1 MHAKDKT
8 PKQSDYDKKKGKI
21 VMKKLRVLL
30 VTATLALLLCGICH
44 AQNVKVKI
52 APFYTQIEDVS
63 VNNRYVEYPLI
74 TYKDVTYFPMT
85 YDLCSM
91 LNLSVGFDSQ
101 RGLFIT
107 KHYHEMEYDYVP
119 RLFGSV
125 NVINEKEEYNAVV
138 PTYPVYLNGIRID
151 NTKEEFPLINFRNVT
166 YFPMTWRFAY
176 EELNFDITFSQEDYA
191 FFLERGDN
199 LSNAYVYKADD
210 KSAFLERQR
219 AVYDEIPQEDGG
231 IRYHLLYDYFD
242 FYELN
247 LETEMLAQLDSK
259 QSSEKFEF
267 DRNYGREEAK
277 EIEVVAKENG
287 LYLGDNLI
295 MESNIEN
302 ISDIQAFEFV
312 TGENSSLIS
321 LVVYSGQIVPPYS
334 YHNEYIV
341 EKNGDKFTNLGWD
354 NKNNFSGVF
363 SDENGGFYVCSSGYS
378 PSNMGRWSNS
388 FSDVYYYENGSGKL
402 ESFAEKYSDII
413 NSVEVIGK
421 ANGKLYVKSMWYAAN
436 KDRIGTISF
445 PISAVNSGFYE
456 IDLQNGQMS
465 KIYPYI
471 HGETFMTPNGAL
483 YCSADYA
490 RTQRLV
496 NLVTGKIIPVE

>member
-1 MHAKDKT
+1 MR
-8 PKQSDYDKKKGKI
+8 KI
-21 VMKKLRVLL
+21 RLFII
-30 VTATLALLLCGICH
+30 AAIFTLFLCGICH

-63 VNNRYVEYPLI
+63 VDNRYVEYPLI

-101 RGLFIT
+101 KGLFIT

-119 RLFGSV
+119 RYFGYDR
-125 NVINEKEEYNAVV
+125 VINEKDEYNAVI

-151 NTKEEFPLINFRNVT
+151 NTKEEFPLLNFRNVT

-191 FFLERGDN
+191 FFLECGDN
-199 LSNAYVYKADD
+199 RSNAYVYKADE
-210 KSAFLERQR
+210 KSALLEKQR
-219 AVYDEIPQEDGG
+219 AVYEERINENGDKG
-231 IRYHLLYDYFD
+231 YHLLYTYWD
-242 FYELN
+242 FYELE
-247 LETEMLAQLDSK
+247 LESEMLTKLESK
-259 QSSEKFEF
+259 NENEKFEF

-287 LYLGDNLI
+287 LYLGEKII
-295 MESNIEN
+295 MECNTEN
-302 ISDIQAFEFV
+302 ISDIQAFEYA
-312 TGENSSLIS
+312 TGENSSLIQ

-334 YHNEYIV
+334 HHNEYVI
-341 EKNGDKFTNLGWD
+341 ERIGDRFINLEWD

-378 PSNMGRWSNS
+378 PNNMGRWSNS
-388 FSDVYYYENGSGKL
+388 FSDVYYYKTGSGML
-402 ESFAEKYSDII
+402 DSYAEKYSDII

-436 KDRIGTISF
+436 KDRIGTINF

-456 IDLQNGQMS
+456 IDLRSGEMI

-496 NLVTGKIIPVE
+496 NLVTGKIITVE